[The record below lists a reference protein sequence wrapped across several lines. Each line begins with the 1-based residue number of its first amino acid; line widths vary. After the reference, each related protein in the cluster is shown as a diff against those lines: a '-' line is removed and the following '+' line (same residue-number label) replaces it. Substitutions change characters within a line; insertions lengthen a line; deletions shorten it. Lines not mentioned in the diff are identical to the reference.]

1 VQTNAQSSYGSR
13 EATGSGSPTRKW
25 TRSHQLHQPDR
36 QAKSHAASAPTDDAT
51 HRRAP
56 THRTTAGSSRASKH
70 NTQFPCNHIEPA
82 SEPQRN
88 HARWKQKQS
97 THAPGERQERR
108 WIRRGREGG
117 GRHRCAAPR
126 RAVFEFAE
134 LLIGGGRERR
144 RAEGGEEGVGG
155 RRVKTARQ
163 RQRQRRGEG
172 NESEMEKRQKAIGG
186 PSRIRK
192 EREGEEPRTC
202 GPTWQREKTKAE
214 RDLPLTAAAALLRC
228 LCQECVA

>member
-1 VQTNAQSSYGSR
+1 MDKEPPTPPTRQAGEIARCIRPNGRRNPPPGADAPDHRRLVPSQQAQHPIPMQPHRTSERTATESRTMKAKAEHARTGGAAGAALDSSR
-13 EATGSGSPTRKW
+13 EG
-25 TRSHQLHQPDR
+25 
-36 QAKSHAASAPTDDAT
+36 
-51 HRRAP
+51 
-56 THRTTAGSSRASKH
+56 
-70 NTQFPCNHIEPA
+70 
-82 SEPQRN
+82 
-88 HARWKQKQS
+88 
-97 THAPGERQERR
+97 
-108 WIRRGREGG
+108 RRGAGT
-117 GRHRCAAPR
+117 AAPR